1 VIGWGGELAEHSLD
15 EYLTVNAVWITTT
28 WET

>member
-1 VIGWGGELAEHSLD
+1 MANWAGHSLD
-15 EYLTVNAVWITTT
+15 EYLTVNAVWIIT